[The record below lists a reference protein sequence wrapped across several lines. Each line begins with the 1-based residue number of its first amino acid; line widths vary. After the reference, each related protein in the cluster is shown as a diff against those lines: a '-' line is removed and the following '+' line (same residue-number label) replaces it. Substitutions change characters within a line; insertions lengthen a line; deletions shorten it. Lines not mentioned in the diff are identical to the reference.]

1 MRKWRAVNKRSPPP
15 GQANRTASSAL
26 KFLPASAAQSS
37 LFCPLTPPP
46 TAPIFRAL
54 LHNDTYQDIDMEHI
68 RNIAIIAHV
77 DHGKTTLVDQL
88 LKQAGTFRANEAR
101 SSEIR
106 IMDSMDLEREKG
118 ITIKAKNA
126 AFKWHDYHVNIVDT
140 PGHADFGGEVERI
153 MKMIDGV
160 LLVVDAYDGPQAQ
173 TKFVLRKAL
182 ENGAK
187 PIVVINKIDRENA
200 RPHKVLD
207 MVFELFMELN
217 ATDLQLDFPVI
228 YASARDGYAMKEIHE
243 ESSTMEPLFEAI
255 IKHIPPPAKS
265 DVQYFQML
273 ISNLDYSDYL
283 GRIAY
288 GRIISGRVKVGDS
301 VVRIN
306 KDGRRER
313 AAVTAL
319 FGHVGLAKVELKNA
333 SEGDIIG
340 LCGFEDAYIG
350 ETITDTEE
358 RMPIPFVDI
367 DPPTITMKICIND
380 GPLAG
385 REGKLLTA
393 RQVRERLVRETRT
406 NVSILF
412 ADTDIAGHFE
422 IQARGE
428 MQIAIIVEQMRREGF
443 EILVSRPEV
452 IYQHDEQGHVL
463 EPLETLY
470 VDVPNENLGDV
481 LQSLAGRKAD
491 ITHMEHNPHSVTVQ
505 AIVPTRGLIG
515 FETDLVNATK
525 GHGIMSHIFKEY
537 GEHKGSI
544 PTRNNGVLVAMEQGI
559 STAYS
564 LETIQERGR
573 LFIGAQAEVY
583 EGMIIGENARND
595 DMPVNPC
602 RAKKLSNM
610 RSTGDGKGVSL
621 SPPLTMTLE
630 RSLEYIAPDEYV
642 EVTPKSL
649 RLRKKILDANGRK
662 RAEQKVG

>member
-1 MRKWRAVNKRSPPP
+1 
-15 GQANRTASSAL
+15 
-26 KFLPASAAQSS
+26 
-37 LFCPLTPPP
+37 
-46 TAPIFRAL
+46 
-54 LHNDTYQDIDMEHI
+54 MEHI

-88 LKQAGTFRANEAR
+88 LKQAGTFRANEAKA
-101 SSEIR
+101 SEER

-118 ITIKAKNA
+118 ITIRAKNA

-160 LLVVDAYDGPQAQ
+160 LLVVDAHDGPQAQ

-243 ESSTMEPLFEAI
+243 TSTTMEPLFEAI
-255 IKHIPPPAKS
+255 IQHIPPPPKS
-265 DVQYFQML
+265 DVPYFQIL
-273 ISNLDYSDYL
+273 VSNLDYSDYL

-288 GRIISGRVKVGDS
+288 GRITSGRVKVGDS
-301 VVRIN
+301 VVRIS
-306 KDGRRER
+306 KEGRRER
-313 AAVTAL
+313 ANVTAL
-319 FGHVGLAKVELKNA
+319 FGHVGLQKVELKNA

-340 LCGFEDAYIG
+340 LCGFEDVFIG

-358 RMPIPFVDI
+358 RMPLHFVDI

-412 ADTDIAGHFE
+412 ADTDVAGHFE

-428 MQIAIIVEQMRREGF
+428 MQIAILVEQMRREGF

-452 IYQHDEQGHVL
+452 IFQRDDKGDLL

-470 VDVPNENLGDV
+470 VDVPAENLGDI
-481 LQSLAGRKAD
+481 LTSLAGRKAD
-491 ITHMEHNPHSVTVQ
+491 ITHMEHQPHSVTVQ
-505 AIVPTRGLIG
+505 AVIPTRGLIG

-537 GEHKGSI
+537 GPYKGEI
-544 PTRNNGVLVAMEQGI
+544 PTRNSGVLVAMENGM
-559 STAYS
+559 STAYA
-564 LETIQERGR
+564 LDTIQERGR
-573 LFIGAQAEVY
+573 LFIAPQEEIY
-583 EGMIIGENARND
+583 EGMIIGENARAD

-602 RAKKLSNM
+602 KAKKLTNM
-610 RSTGDGKGVSL
+610 RSQGDGKGISL
-621 SPPLTMTLE
+621 APPIKMSLE
-630 RSLEYIAPDEYV
+630 RALEYIAPDEYV
-642 EVTPKSL
+642 EATPLSL
-649 RLRKKILDANGRK
+649 RLRKKLLDANARK
-662 RAEQKVG
+662 RAGQKVG